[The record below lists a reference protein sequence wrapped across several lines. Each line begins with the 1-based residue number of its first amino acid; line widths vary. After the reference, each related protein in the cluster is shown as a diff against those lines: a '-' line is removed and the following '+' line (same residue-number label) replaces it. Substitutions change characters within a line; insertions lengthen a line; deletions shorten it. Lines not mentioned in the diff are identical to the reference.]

1 MENNSSTLDN
11 SFVVSNNNINN
22 VGSTGGIGT
31 NNQQNRSHFKVAI
44 IGAHNV
50 GKTSFIIRYTESRF
64 LESYYP
70 TNKENHFTKSI
81 KYDLKNG
88 IISSLHNS
96 RRKLDLDLHD
106 GMENDHNKILHDSD
120 TTGSL
125 NRDNI
130 NLEFIDTMGQDCK
143 KEANLNISYWKSF
156 MNLDGCILC
165 YNVNNLDSFTILENI
180 WEKILTQFELPTKDF
195 PLLLLGTKNDG
206 DGDPVARQVSW
217 DQGNQLAKTLNAL
230 FFECSAKDDHNINL
244 SMGELIRMMELEQ
257 RKKFGNNNHSNGDN
271 CIVM

>member
-1 MENNSSTLDN
+1 MENSSPLDN

-22 VGSTGGIGT
+22 VGSTGGVGS

-50 GKTSFIIRYTESRF
+50 GKTAFIIRYTESRF

-96 RRKLDLDLHD
+96 RRKLDLDS
-106 GMENDHNKILHDSD
+106 NDDKNNNNNILHASD
-120 TTGSL
+120 TTVSL

-156 MNLDGCILC
+156 MNLHGCILC
-165 YNVNNLDSFTILENI
+165 YNVNNLDSFNILADI
-180 WEKILTQFELPTKDF
+180 WEKIITQFEIPTKDF
-195 PLLLLGTKNDG
+195 PLLLLGTKKDSDG
-206 DGDPVARQVSW
+206 DQGLRQVSW
-217 DQGNQLAKTLNAL
+217 DEGNQLAKSLNAI
-230 FFECSAKDDHNINL
+230 FFECSAKDDYNINL
-244 SMGELIRMMELEQ
+244 SMGELIRMMEIEQ
-257 RKKFGNNNHSNGDN
+257 NKKFGGGNNSNGDK
-271 CIVM
+271 CVVM